1 MNKELLK
8 AALYRALWTFLET
21 AGSMIVIGKPI
32 YSFNWISIA
41 AISATSALVS
51 FIKSITVGMPETA
64 KGKIDGTMY
73 IDASDPEVDKY
84 LLHYDAALED
94 IKTKKTV
101 TFTVNPNADL
111 SGKKTEE

>member
-32 YSFNWISIA
+32 YSFDWGSIA
-41 AISATSALVS
+41 AISATAALVS
-51 FIKSITVGMPETA
+51 FIKSLTVGMPETA

-73 IDASDPEVDKY
+73 IDTSDPEKEKY

-94 IKTKKTV
+94 IKTKSTI
-101 TFTVNPNADL
+101 TVNVDPNADL
-111 SGKKTEE
+111 SKKE